1 MLYNLVDH
9 SLHGEAAK
17 RPPRL
22 VIYLAAILFS
32 KSEAPSRV
40 PTPVLWMCKL
50 SPKKENAHL
59 DKNIE

>member
-9 SLHGEAAK
+9 SLDEEAAK
-17 RPPRL
+17 RLHRL

-50 SPKKENAHL
+50 SPKKENFQL